1 VNASKL
7 KNVGIAAILV
17 ACVAG
22 ASLVSRAQTP
32 PAASQPAPDQPV
44 AVINGH
50 DIDNKK
56 FNQLLMEVAGLRVF
70 QDVLDWTIVQQ
81 ACDQAGIETQGD
93 KFTAL
98 WRAEYERELARLPI
112 AADVPKEDRPK
123 ILAQFLQRQ
132 NISEVQFQMVLQKTA
147 GLRALAQGHVDVTDD
162 EVKREFESEY
172 GEKVDVRVLTVKNL
186 TEAGKV
192 RDAIENDKKDPNDV
206 AHDMNIP
213 IQPVT
218 ISKNADADQIEQL
231 KTIAFEL
238 KDKQLSAAIPMKGV
252 YFMVYLDKKEPAQ
265 TDVKFSS
272 VKDKVRKDVMEAK
285 ESQWMS
291 NHLLYL
297 RQNARVTVN
306 DPVLRAQ
313 FQAIAAQVKAQQD
326 AAATQGAATQP
337 K

>member
-1 VNASKL
+1 MNASKL
-7 KNVGIAAILV
+7 KTLGIAAILV
-17 ACVAG
+17 ASVAG
-22 ASLVSRAQTP
+22 ATLVGRAQTSATQ
-32 PAASQPAPDQPV
+32 PAADQPV

-81 ACDQAGIETQGD
+81 ACDQAGVVTSGD
-93 KFTAL
+93 DFTKL

-112 AADVPKEDRPK
+112 AADVPDSERPK

-147 GLRALAQGHVDVTDD
+147 GLRALSQGHVDVTED

-172 GEKVDVRVLTVKNL
+172 GEKVVCRILTVKSL

-192 RDAIENDKKDPNDV
+192 RDAIENDKKDPTDV

-213 IQPVT
+213 IQAVT
-218 ISKNADADQIEQL
+218 ISKNANAEQIEEL

-238 KDKQLSAAIPMKGV
+238 KDKQLSAAIPMKGLD
-252 YFMVYLDKKEPAQ
+252 FMVYLDKKIPAQ

-272 VKDKVRKDVMEAK
+272 VKDKVRKDVLDAK
-285 ESQWMS
+285 ESQWMQ
-291 NHLLYL
+291 NHLQFL

-306 DPVLRAQ
+306 DPILRQQ
-313 FQAIAAQVKAQQD
+313 FQAIAASVKAQQE